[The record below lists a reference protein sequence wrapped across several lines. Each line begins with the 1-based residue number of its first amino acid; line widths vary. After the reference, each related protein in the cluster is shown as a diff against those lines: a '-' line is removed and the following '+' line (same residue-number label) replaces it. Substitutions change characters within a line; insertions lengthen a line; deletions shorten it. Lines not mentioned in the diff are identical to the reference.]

1 MEVIMRLKDK
11 VCLITG
17 GAAGIGKATAQRF
30 AAEGAKV
37 VICDVNEEAGRL
49 TAEQL
54 GPAGE
59 FFKVNVMDRAA
70 VEGWVDGV
78 AARHGRVDVLV
89 NNAGILRD
97 NQLVRVKDGELVKQ
111 MPEADFDLVIGI
123 NLKGVFNCTQAVA
136 PHMIRQGGGVILNAS
151 SVVGLDGNFGQTNY
165 SAAKMGLVGFMNTLK
180 LEGAKYNIRV
190 NTIAPVAASRLTED
204 VMPPDM
210 FERMQPDFVAGI
222 VLYLCSE
229 TCAESGDIFNAGAGF
244 YSRAAILT
252 GAGAILSDGKTIPTP
267 EEIRD
272 HWEKINSLE
281 GAREIGDANSAVISF
296 MTPLVPKA
304 ESTGKAPGTAEKP
317 TDAAAAVGAMDVK
330 GVFAQ
335 MPEAFR
341 AEKAASV
348 NVLFQF
354 SISGP
359 GGGDWV
365 VAVKDGACNVEAGKT
380 EKPTTTIK
388 MADED
393 FLQLIA
399 GKLDGM
405 QAYSSGKL
413 RVEGDIMKSQL
424 IGRLFKFGK

>member
-165 SAAKMGLVGFMNTLK
+165 VATKAGVIGMTKVWARELGR
-180 LEGAKYNIRV
+180 YNIRV
-190 NTIAPVAASRLTED
+190 NAVAPGFTATE
-204 VMPPDM
+204 
-210 FERMQPDFVAGI
+210 
-222 VLYLCSE
+222 
-229 TCAESGDIFNAGAGF
+229 
-244 YSRAAILT
+244 
-252 GAGAILSDGKTIPTP
+252 ILSTMP
-267 EEIRD
+267 EKVLDEM
-272 HWEKINSLE
+272 K
-281 GAREIGDANSAVISF
+281 AR
-296 MTPLVPKA
+296 TPLGRLGQPA
-304 ESTGKAPGTAEKP
+304 DIANAYLFLAS
-317 TDAAAAVGAMDVK
+317 D
-330 GVFAQ
+330 
-335 MPEAFR
+335 EASF
-341 AEKAASV
+341 
-348 NVLFQF
+348 
-354 SISGP
+354 ISGAVRRVD
-359 GGGDWV
+359 GGLV
-365 VAVKDGACNVEAGKT
+365 VGT
-380 EKPTTTIK
+380 
-388 MADED
+388 
-393 FLQLIA
+393 
-399 GKLDGM
+399 
-405 QAYSSGKL
+405 
-413 RVEGDIMKSQL
+413 
-424 IGRLFKFGK
+424 